1 MTTIKRLFKAFF
13 ITNEYLDSDLLP
25 YKIKLNDEYTLH
37 YSSDLNIE
45 SVIKGDCAVHLL
57 GYALNSQKNKPYL
70 SLLTKVI
77 NEPITSE
84 LDSVN
89 YLNGAFV
96 LIKVS
101 SEGVELFSD
110 AAGFRSPYYSKD
122 LKKVSS
128 HDVLFEEFYDYNKY
142 CDRNSNLDYSRYNE
156 VYKLVPSL
164 KLKVGV
170 DIERIFF
177 KKNEEVPYEEILN
190 HMVFVVNNL
199 NKQIELLPNQII
211 LGLTGGIDSKCSLA
225 LTKPLT
231 KDIKTF
237 TYMKDIKKIQN
248 KMAKKIYQF
257 DKDIV
262 NELLDNINLKHE
274 FIDFNMDIVN
284 KEYIDNM
291 FNITGT
297 TFNHPLAK
305 IFEDKFN
312 QNEHDVL
319 QIRSVIFSNTKFD
332 YTVDFKN
339 EEKDYNDVIRYIIDK
354 YFKEEYSNARKQ
366 EIIEYFDRTQ
376 LDYEHMEAIELLDIV
391 HIDSRMGNWHNQLVK
406 ETDTVMDFFNYLN
419 DRKTLSLLMHLPIV
433 IRTHHIFQKDLINKY
448 WSILNFF
455 GNNKKE
461 NLYDEYRKQLMQS
474 NIEKYGVKENG
485 NLSMKIE
492 SKDKISLTPKVN
504 VKNTQDKNYTFKLQN
519 SQIKEISSN
528 YNKTAGRN
536 YIFVDIVSNQNKT
549 TYDIVDLYDGVQL
562 EQNKTYIITIRFM
575 KKIITKSWVN
585 ASKLYLKSSKLE

>member
-1 MTTIKRLFKAFF
+1 
-13 ITNEYLDSDLLP
+13 
-25 YKIKLNDEYTLH
+25 
-37 YSSDLNIE
+37 
-45 SVIKGDCAVHLL
+45 
-57 GYALNSQKNKPYL
+57 
-70 SLLTKVI
+70 
-77 NEPITSE
+77 
-84 LDSVN
+84 
-89 YLNGAFV
+89 
-96 LIKVS
+96 
-101 SEGVELFSD
+101 
-110 AAGFRSPYYSKD
+110 
-122 LKKVSS
+122 
-128 HDVLFEEFYDYNKY
+128 
-142 CDRNSNLDYSRYNE
+142 
-156 VYKLVPSL
+156 
-164 KLKVGV
+164 
-170 DIERIFF
+170 
-177 KKNEEVPYEEILN
+177 
-190 HMVFVVNNL
+190 
-199 NKQIELLPNQII
+199 
-211 LGLTGGIDSKCSLA
+211 
-225 LTKPLT
+225 
-231 KDIKTF
+231 
-237 TYMKDIKKIQN
+237 
-248 KMAKKIYQF
+248 
-257 DKDIV
+257 
-262 NELLDNINLKHE
+262 
-274 FIDFNMDIVN
+274 
-284 KEYIDNM
+284 M

-376 LDYEHMEAIELLDIV
+376 LDYEHMEAIELLDVI